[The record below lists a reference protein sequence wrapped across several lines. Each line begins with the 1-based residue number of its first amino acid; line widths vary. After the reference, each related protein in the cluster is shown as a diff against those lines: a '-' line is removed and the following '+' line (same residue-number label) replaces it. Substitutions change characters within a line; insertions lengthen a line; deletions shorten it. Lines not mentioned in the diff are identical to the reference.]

1 LFIYTGGEV
10 KREKFERVVEE
21 EEEEGGGAWAS
32 YFYFT

>member
-1 LFIYTGGEV
+1 LFTYTGGEV
-10 KREKFERVVEE
+10 KREKFERV